1 MTLPPILPKVI
12 TIDFET
18 EAIQPRPFY
27 PPAPVGFSIMWPK
40 EKKSRY
46 YAWGHPTANNCTKEE
61 AMAELHEAWND
72 GHPLLFHNAKFDV
85 DVAQAHMDCG
95 PLRPERCHDT
105 MVLLFLTDPH
115 AFTLAL
121 KPSAERLLGIPP
133 EERDIVKAWLVQNG
147 VCNDNKEWGANIC
160 KAPGNLVG
168 AYADG
173 DVTRT
178 RALFNLLWR
187 KVADAEMLPAYRRE
201 MELLPILLDN
211 ERGGVRVD
219 LKALRADFKSYTAA
233 KEKVDVYIRERLGV
247 PELNIDSK
255 NDLAN
260 ALDTSGVVTR
270 WVMTKTGKKS
280 TKKDNMTPDLFD
292 DVHVAQALGYRSR
305 LCTCL
310 GTFIEPWLRMAENS
324 NGYIYTNWS
333 QVRQTSDVS
342 GGKGARTGRM
352 SSSPNFQNIPKNLEE
367 KEDGYVHP
375 AFLEVPELP
384 LMRRYVLPDDNNS
397 VLLHRDYSQQE
408 LRVLAHF
415 EDGRLMELY
424 REDPEMD
431 IHVFVQQ
438 EIKRLTGTEYLRS
451 AVKQVNFGIIY
462 GMGYGALAKKIKDT
476 VETARE
482 IKSAQRRAMPGMNEL
497 EREVKRRGAAGQH
510 ITTWGGRHYFA
521 EEPKMIAGHLQS
533 FEYKLLNYLIQGSS
547 ADITKQSLINYDRIK
562 VHGRFLITVHDE
574 INISCPKEH
583 AETEMALLR
592 QAMES
597 IPLDVPLL
605 SDGKMGK
612 NWAKLE
618 KYKEPKWAEINQ
630 AKAV

>member
-27 PPAPVGFSIMWPK
+27 PPVPVGFSIMWPK

-46 YAWGHPTANNCTKEE
+46 YAWGHPSENNCTKEA
-61 AMAELHEAWND
+61 AMAVLHEAWND

-85 DVAQAHMDCG
+85 DVAQTHMGCG
-95 PLRPERCHDT
+95 PLRPDRCQDT

-147 VCNDNKEWGANIC
+147 VCNDNKEWGAHIC

-178 RALFNLLWR
+178 RALFNLLWKR
-187 KVADAEMLPAYRRE
+187 VADAQMLDAYARE
-201 MELLPILLDN
+201 MELLPILLEN

-219 LKALRADFKSYTAA
+219 LKALRADFKAFTEA
-233 KEKVDVYIRERLGV
+233 KEKVDTYIRARLGV

-292 DVHVAQALGYRSR
+292 DAHVAQALGYRSR

-324 NGYIYTNWS
+324 KGYIYTNWN
-333 QVRQTSDVS
+333 QVRQTSDAS

-462 GMGYGALAKKIKDT
+462 GMGYGALAKKINDT
-476 VETARE
+476 VDTARD

-497 EREVKRRGAAGQH
+497 EREVKRRGADGKH

-521 EEPKMIAGHLQS
+521 EEPKMIAGHIQS

-547 ADITKQSLINYDRIK
+547 ADITKQALINYDRSK

-597 IPLDVPLL
+597 VALDVPLL

-618 KYKEPKWAEINQ
+618 KYKEPKWEEINRS
-630 AKAV
+630 